1 MYERINLNCKLSF
14 FSNENEDSRFQNVKL
29 KIVHAGE
36 NDKGLNISQEAI
48 NNAKESLK
56 NIPIVAY
63 IKRDEE
69 GEALDFEGHKIILK
83 IVQGPDGLTLKN
95 YYEERP
101 IGIIPESTVIT
112 DELDEDNDKLYTC
125 ATGKIWTAYS
135 NEALDLLREASE
147 KSVSME
153 IIIHERDE
161 NKVITSFSFQ
171 GITVLGDDIEPGI
184 EGANIVTYSQG
195 NLEVYRKEIQEFCRQ
210 LEKEKEG
217 IELPKDKTIEMFGL
231 SVGNFQDQIFD
242 IINNRMVERTNRWG
256 ETFQEREFFF
266 RDLIP
271 GENIAVV
278 ESARENKYF
287 GVPYSLNGDALSMD
301 FDNQVPYISEWR
313 PMNTGEQFVNFSLDK
328 TFENELENVAFAKIE
343 SLNETIKTNETTIGE
358 LNTTISDKDKVISD
372 LEAKVENFSNEI
384 IEKDNKISEMNTELE
399 RLQNFEKEAN
409 QKKLVNEINAILE
422 KFSLDD
428 EEIAEFKTKA
438 LEGELAVDL
447 FEKELFALE
456 GKKVIEARSHKDNSE
471 QGISVKVGKKEEPKN
486 RPYGTILD

>member
-112 DELDEDNDKLYTC
+112 DELDEDNDKTYTC
-125 ATGKIWTAYS
+125 ATGKIWTAYA
-135 NEALDLLREASE
+135 NEALDLLLESEE

-153 IIIHERDE
+153 IIIHERGE
-161 NKVITSFSFQ
+161 EGEITSFSFQ

-184 EGANIVTYSQG
+184 GGANIVTYSQG
-195 NLEVYRKEIQEFCRQ
+195 NLDIYRKEIQEFCKE

-217 IELPKDKTIEMFGL
+217 IKLPKDKTIEMFGL
-231 SVGNFQDQIFD
+231 SVGNFADQIYD
-242 IINNRMVERTNRWG
+242 ILNSRTVEETNRWG
-256 ETFQEREFFF
+256 ETFQRREFFY
-266 RDLIP
+266 RDIIP
-271 GENIAVV
+271 GENIVVV
-278 ESARENKYF
+278 ESTKENKYF
-287 GVPYSLNGDALSMD
+287 GVPYSLNGDAINMD

-313 PMNTGEQFVNFSLDK
+313 PINTGEQTVNFSLEKD
-328 TFENELENVAFAKIE
+328 FENELEKVAFEKIE
-343 SLNETIKTNETTIGE
+343 SLNSTIQTNETKIGE
-358 LNTTISDKDKVISD
+358 LNTTITD
-372 LEAKVENFSNEI
+372 LETKVENFSTEI
-384 IEKDNKISEMNTELE
+384 TEKDTKISEMSSELE
-399 RLQNFEKEAN
+399 RLQNFEKETN
-409 QKKLVNEINAILE
+409 QEKLVNEINAILE
-422 KFSLDD
+422 KFSLED
-428 EEIAEFKTKA
+428 EEISEFKTKA

-456 GKKVIEARSHKDNSE
+456 GKKVIEARANHKDNSE
-471 QGISVKVGKKEEPKN
+471 PISVKVGKKEEPKN

>member
-36 NDKGLNISQEAI
+36 NAKGLNITQEAI
-48 NNAKESLK
+48 NNAKETLK

-69 GEALDFEGHKIILK
+69 GEALDFEGHKIIVK
-83 IVQGPDGLTLKN
+83 IVQGEDGLTLKK

-101 IGIIPESTVIT
+101 IGLIPESTTIT

-125 ATGKIWTAYS
+125 ATGKVWTAYS
-135 NEALDLLREASE
+135 NEALDLLREADE

-184 EGANIVTYSQG
+184 EGANIVTYSLG
-195 NLEVYRKEIQEFCRQ
+195 NLDVYRKEIQEFCRQ

-217 IELPKDKTIEMFGL
+217 IELPKEDKTIEMFGL

-242 IINNRMVERTNRWG
+242 IINNRTVERTNRWG

-266 RDLIP
+266 RDIIP
-271 GENIAVV
+271 GENIVV
-278 ESARENKYF
+278 LESARENKYV

-313 PMNTGEQFVNFSLDK
+313 LMNTGEQSVNFSLDK
-328 TFENELENVAFAKIE
+328 TFENELENVAFEKIE

-358 LNTTISDKDKVISD
+358 LNTTITD
-372 LEAKVENFSNEI
+372 LETKVENFSTEI
-384 IEKDNKISEMNTELE
+384 TEKDTKISEMSSELE
-399 RLQNFEKEAN
+399 RLQNFEKETN
-409 QKKLVNEINAILE
+409 QEKLVNEINAILE
-422 KFSLDD
+422 KFSLED
-428 EEIAEFKTKA
+428 EEISEFKTKA

-456 GKKVIEARSHKDNSE
+456 GKKVIEARANHKDNSE
-471 QGISVKVGKKEEPKN
+471 PISVKVGKKEEPKN